1 MGHRRWPN
9 STNSSSEWS
18 SSPQQMHAFTL
29 TADSCSPSASVVFSI
44 SNQPVSSPTLLAS
57 LSVTITHARAI
68 ELAAQRLFSSFRPVD
83 GFSLVIVDLL
93 GEILWREDI
102 GVFGDLPASLIGAGW
117 PRFRLLTQRRLL
129 GNHREFRRDNLQSV
143 WRLEFA

>member
-1 MGHRRWPN
+1 MTVKLPADPCFHTHRRLLFTVRV
-9 STNSSSEWS
+9 SRFLD
-18 SSPQQMHAFTL
+18 QQPAGLF
-29 TADSCSPSASVVFSI
+29 ADFVSF
-44 SNQPVSSPTLLAS
+44 PVSHYTYACA
-57 LSVTITHARAI
+57 V

-93 GEILWREDI
+93 GEILWKEDI